1 MMHAKY
7 ELSANPDFTVFEFT
21 STGKNGPIQK
31 AIKYTQTL
39 NKDVYNLGFGD
50 IISSNETTGEVE
62 IDDIGIS
69 NNGDLQQVL
78 ATVAYSAYAF
88 TERYPKA
95 FILFGSSD
103 KAKLRLYRM
112 MLSHNLTEITKTF
125 LLFGAIHNEQG
136 QLINISFDPTQDVDG
151 YFVRR
156 K

>member
-1 MMHAKY
+1 MTHAKY

-69 NNGDLQQVL
+69 NNGDLQQIL
-78 ATVAYSAYAF
+78 TTVAYSAYAF

-95 FILFGSSD
+95 LILFGSSD
-103 KAKLRLYRM
+103 KAKIRLYRI
-112 MLSHNLTEITKTF
+112 MLSHNLAEISKTF
-125 LLFGAIHNEQG
+125 ILFGAVHNKQG
-136 QLINISFDPTQDVDG
+136 QLINIPFDPNQDVEG